1 MFNNVVLDV
10 VIGLIFVFLLYS
22 LLMTIIQEI
31 ISRWFNLRANTL
43 FRAMERMLKDDPGY
57 QGNKIGAFFH
67 ERVEELARLFKGK
80 KPTGLLKQFY
90 GHPSVKYLAENDV
103 ASKPSYLNPQTFSQ
117 TMLQLLRGHMYDG
130 STMNESSLVK
140 NALQNNLLNLQPE
153 TLLQFQNL
161 FADARQD
168 VYVFRAKLENWF
180 NETMQRAN
188 GWYKK
193 QIQTL
198 LVILGFIMA
207 VAFNIDAIAISRILM
222 NDKDAREQM
231 VQMAIA
237 SADAYGNMIKEQQQ
251 AKEKVDSLNVN
262 VTVHVQKD
270 SATQCDTVVIN
281 NLQLQV
287 NASYDSLLL
296 AQYKTLLADAERVQ
310 NIMGLGWGC
319 SNTDSVDAVCKTIQT
334 KLEAQINAATDS
346 TEKARWQKLKN
357 DCLESCYV
365 CEKNPYQGPWY
376 EMIFGWLI
384 TALAISLGAPFW
396 FDLLNKFIKL
406 RETGT
411 KPPTAGS
418 GNAAVTNP
426 PSVPGTTADGQ
437 IIRG

>member
-10 VIGLIFVFLLYS
+10 VIGLVFVFLLYS

-43 FRAMERMLKDDPGY
+43 FRAMERMLKDDPGFK
-57 QGNKIGAFFH
+57 GNKIQAFFH
-67 ERVEELARLFKGK
+67 ERVEELSKLFKGK
-80 KPTGLLKQFY
+80 KPAGLLKKFY
-90 GHPSVKYLAENDV
+90 DHPSVKYLAENDV

-117 TMLQLLRGHMYDG
+117 TMLQLLRGHTYDG
-130 STMNESSLVK
+130 STANEALLVK
-140 NALQNNLLNLQPE
+140 NALENNLLNLQPE
-153 TLLQFQNL
+153 TLSQFQNL
-161 FADARQD
+161 FADALQD

-207 VAFNIDAIAISRILM
+207 AAFNIDAIAISRILM

-237 SADAYGNMIKEQQQ
+237 SADAYGKMIQEQKQ
-251 AKEKVDSLNVN
+251 AKAQTDSLNVN
-262 VTVHVQKD
+262 VNIHIQKD
-270 SATQCDTVVIN
+270 SATQNDTVVIN
-281 NLQLQV
+281 SLQLQL

-296 AQYKTLLADAERVQ
+296 AQYKTLLSDAEKVQ

-319 SNTDSVDAVCKTIQT
+319 SKADSLDTTCKTVQAKIDT
-334 KLEAQINAATDS
+334 HIAGAKDSLEKL
-346 TEKARWQKLKN
+346 KWQKLRD
-357 DCLESCYV
+357 DCLKNCYV
-365 CEKNPYQGPWY
+365 CGKNPYQGPWY
-376 EMIFGWLI
+376 EMLFGWLI

-411 KPPTAGS
+411 KPPTSGS
-418 GNAAVTNP
+418 SNAAVTNP
-426 PSVPGTTADGQ
+426 PSVPGTTTDGQ